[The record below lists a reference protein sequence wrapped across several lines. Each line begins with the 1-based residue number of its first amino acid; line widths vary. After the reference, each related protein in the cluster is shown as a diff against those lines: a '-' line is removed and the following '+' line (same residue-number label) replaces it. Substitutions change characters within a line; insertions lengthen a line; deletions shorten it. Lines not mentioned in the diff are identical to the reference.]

1 MCPPCS
7 QPLFWLPEG
16 STDEPPESS
25 RGQREG
31 CHSCLRSPAAQRP
44 PRAPG
49 NKPHPAYITKKG
61 HFLSLKVCPAY
72 SLLPPPGVSGFQ
84 GSVSEKFRTFNHTYP
99 WTSRYVPGATPTPHT
114 VLMSQTCLLPP
125 SPPPSP
131 PSSPSLS
138 PSWATHFHKLPLSF
152 HSSSKRG
159 RIMIL

>member
-1 MCPPCS
+1 M
-7 QPLFWLPEG
+7 
-16 STDEPPESS
+16 TPPESS
-25 RGQREG
+25 WGHCEG
-31 CHSCLRSPAAQRP
+31 CHSCLRSPAAQR

-99 WTSRYVPGATPTPHT
+99 WISKHVPGAMPIPHS
-114 VLMSQTCLLPP
+114 VLLSQMCLLPPSPP

-131 PSSPSLS
+131 PSHSP
-138 PSWATHFHKLPLSF
+138 PWATHFHMLPLSS
-152 HSSSKRG
+152 HSTSKKG
-159 RIMIL
+159 IIMIL

>member
-99 WTSRYVPGATPTPHT
+99 WTSRYVPGGYAYTTHSSDVT
-114 VLMSQTCLLPP
+114 NV
-125 SPPPSP
+125 
-131 PSSPSLS
+131 PSSSFSSTITPIAPIAQPILGDALS
-138 PSWATHFHKLPLSF
+138 
-152 HSSSKRG
+152 
-159 RIMIL
+159 